1 MIDID
6 AQVLSDLSHGFNLP
20 PKPICQMI
28 LRHHDHDYLK
38 QIDEGADQLTFSALK
53 TAKNLVHVNKRFIAS
68 PDWPYIKM
76 KYWTH

>member
-1 MIDID
+1 MIGLFHD
-6 AQVLSDLSHGFNLP
+6 AGIPAMAMNYDDYINVLAESNRDY
-20 PKPICQMI
+20 
-28 LRHHDHDYLK
+28 HDYLK